1 MKKTDKDLSL
11 AKLLSYSFG
20 SSESL
25 FTISNQYLFASII
38 TDNIHLKKMFK
49 KAYFDLTSQVIT
61 LAELIF
67 SLGEIPFLGEYMFG
81 RINYWNGYYVYYEK
95 NVNSLLDVCIY
106 LEQKIIYSFN
116 VIISEIDNIHV
127 KNVINNFLKVHYKF
141 LDLWI
146 NYKKSI
152 VYLCH
157 GN

>member
-1 MKKTDKDLSL
+1 MKKIDKDLSL
-11 AKLLSYSFG
+11 AKLLSYPFG

-38 TDNIHLKKMFK
+38 TDNIYLKKMFK
-49 KAYFDLTSQVIT
+49 KAYFDLASQVIS

-67 SLGEIPFLGEYMFG
+67 SLGEIPFWGEYMFG
-81 RINYWNGYYVYYEK
+81 HINYWNGYYVYYEK

-106 LEQKIIYSFN
+106 LEQKVIYSFN
-116 VIISEIDNIHV
+116 VIISDIDNIYV
-127 KNVINNFLKVHYKF
+127 KNVIENILKDRYKC